1 MMEKDAKLLSK
12 LSLMI
17 SENEFH
23 ALLHAQG
30 KNQTDYYHYHDYYE
44 ILFYLGEREVR
55 YEKDNWSTVIR
66 KGDVVFCRMFENHI
80 VDCAENEGHLRFCV
94 GIEPHLLGGFSKKD
108 ASLYLLFS
116 NQNPNYPVMHLDM
129 VRMQKY
135 LWMIE
140 EFQQL
145 GNSPG
150 EQIIASSIIHRML
163 GSLYCDLKP
172 ENHQGTASLQ
182 HMDMVGSII
191 HFIEQNLDQD
201 LSLDRVAQHYNY
213 SPAYIS
219 RIFKE
224 ITGSSLVRYIIEKR
238 IGCAKQMLYDD
249 MEIMRVAEKVGYRN
263 YSNFYK
269 AFRKAVG
276 CGPEEFRKKAQE
288 Q

>member
-1 MMEKDAKLLSK
+1 
-12 LSLMI
+12 MI

-150 EQIIASSIIHRML
+150 ERIIASSIIHRSQTQVVSSRPASVG
-163 GSLYCDLKP
+163 GS
-172 ENHQGTASLQ
+172 HQS
-182 HMDMVGSII
+182 
-191 HFIEQNLDQD
+191 
-201 LSLDRVAQHYNY
+201 
-213 SPAYIS
+213 SPA
-219 RIFKE
+219 
-224 ITGSSLVRYIIEKR
+224 GSQPLS
-238 IGCAKQMLYDD
+238 
-249 MEIMRVAEKVGYRN
+249 
-263 YSNFYK
+263 S
-269 AFRKAVG
+269 
-276 CGPEEFRKKAQE
+276 GPGPVFGPGGPTL
-288 Q
+288 

>member
-1 MMEKDAKLLSK
+1 MHFRQKRKSMQDISISDPIDIDKD
-12 LSLMI
+12 
-17 SENEFH
+17 
-23 ALLHAQG
+23 
-30 KNQTDYYHYHDYYE
+30 
-44 ILFYLGEREVR
+44 
-55 YEKDNWSTVIR
+55 
-66 KGDVVFCRMFENHI
+66 
-80 VDCAENEGHLRFCV
+80 
-94 GIEPHLLGGFSKKD
+94 
-108 ASLYLLFS
+108 
-116 NQNPNYPVMHLDM
+116 
-129 VRMQKY
+129 
-135 LWMIE
+135 
-140 EFQQL
+140 
-145 GNSPG
+145 GNSITLMDIVQDD
-150 EQIIASSIIHRML
+150 ENILDSIDLSIQ
-163 GSLYCDLKP
+163 SQKLY
-172 ENHQGTASLQ
+172 
-182 HMDMVGSII
+182 

>member
-1 MMEKDAKLLSK
+1 MSFTHFCTPREKTRRITIITTTITRSC
-12 LSLMI
+12 SI
-17 SENEFH
+17 WEN
-23 ALLHAQG
+23 G
-30 KNQTDYYHYHDYYE
+30 KC
-44 ILFYLGEREVR
+44 R

-80 VDCAENEGHLRFCV
+80 VDCAENEGHVRFWV

-172 ENHQGTASLQ
+172 ENHQGT
-182 HMDMVGSII
+182 
-191 HFIEQNLDQD
+191 
-201 LSLDRVAQHYNY
+201 RK
-213 SPAYIS
+213 PAAHGHG
-219 RIFKE
+219 R
-224 ITGSSLVRYIIEKR
+224 LHHP
-238 IGCAKQMLYDD
+238 LY
-249 MEIMRVAEKVGYRN
+249 RAE
-263 YSNFYK
+263 S
-269 AFRKAVG
+269 
-276 CGPEEFRKKAQE
+276 GPGPVSGPRGPTL
-288 Q
+288 

>member
-1 MMEKDAKLLSK
+1 
-12 LSLMI
+12 
-17 SENEFH
+17 
-23 ALLHAQG
+23 
-30 KNQTDYYHYHDYYE
+30 
-44 ILFYLGEREVR
+44 
-55 YEKDNWSTVIR
+55 
-66 KGDVVFCRMFENHI
+66 
-80 VDCAENEGHLRFCV
+80 
-94 GIEPHLLGGFSKKD
+94 
-108 ASLYLLFS
+108 
-116 NQNPNYPVMHLDM
+116 MHLDM